1 MRISYSQLRTYK
13 ECRRLYELSYV
24 EGLKYNKPIET
35 LETGASYHGK
45 IEQIYNT
52 GDFERTGDK
61 TDAMAVAY
69 KKYIYPRF
77 KVLATE
83 QWFEY
88 PLGNHT
94 LIGRVDAIAEDN
106 KLVEHKTTSGNV
118 GDEYLYNLQWD
129 EQVPIYM
136 ITHGVTEMHYTVI
149 KKPTIRQKQNE
160 SLEEYIERCA
170 AWYDEDTQNKIGL
183 FNITR
188 TLEELEEYKKQ
199 LIITLD
205 EIENNKLFFR
215 NPSHCSC
222 WGRRCEYSQICLNY
236 NPNIDYIDF
245 TKFKQEE

>member
-35 LETGASYHGK
+35 LETGTSYHGK

-61 TDAMAVAY
+61 TDAMAIAY